1 MKLYDEVIEKWNEKV
16 NAMEVKQLDFAA
28 AKVWEDVGKNNMV
41 LRSDMAY
48 ELGGASNKMYAL
60 GSTVITGTD
69 SLVPRDEV
77 ILVGK
82 DLPEIT
88 EDTSYTRLTV
98 VLIDENAMG
107 KGDALYSAI
116 RNIEYVRYQ
125 INPKGFMMRVSTSHN
140 RESVRVSKESL
151 EKGMTFSHIGKAFVE
166 HLKKNPKV
174 KAVKVIFITEPEFN
188 YKDME
193 KDVLQA
199 EAITKTIDH
208 VFKNVSMDCNACNLK
223 EVCDEVEGLKEL
235 HFKNA
240 NTSAEV

>member
-1 MKLYDEVIEKWNEKV
+1 MTLYDDVIRGWEERISGCDKKT
-16 NAMEVKQLDFAA
+16 LDFAT
-28 AKVWEDVGKNNMV
+28 AKTWEDSGKNNMI

-60 GSTVITGTD
+60 GSTVITGTN
-69 SLVPRDEV
+69 SLVPQDEV

-82 DLPEIT
+82 DIPEIS

-98 VLIDENAMG
+98 VLVDEEAMG
-107 KGDALYSAI
+107 EGDALYSAI

-125 INPKGFMMRVSTSHN
+125 ISPKGFMMRVSTAHN
-140 RESVRVSKESL
+140 RESVRVSKEAVASGL
-151 EKGMTFSHIGKAFVE
+151 TFSSVGKAFVD
-166 HLKKNPKV
+166 HLHKNPKV
-174 KAVKVIFITEPEFN
+174 LAVKVYFITEPSFDFEGLQ
-188 YKDME
+188 

-223 EVCDEVEGLKEL
+223 QVCDEVEGLKEL

-240 NTSAEV
+240 NNS

>member
-16 NAMEVKQLDFAA
+16 NAREVKQLDFAA
-28 AKVWEDVGKNNMV
+28 AKVWEDAGKNNMI

-69 SLVPRDEV
+69 SLVPQDEV
-77 ILVGK
+77 VLVGK
-82 DLPEIT
+82 DLPELM

-98 VLIDENAMG
+98 VLVDEDSMG
-107 KGDALYSAI
+107 EGDALYSAI

-125 INPKGFMMRVSTSHN
+125 ISPKGFMMRVSTTHN
-140 RESVRVSKESL
+140 RESVRVSKEAIASGL
-151 EKGMTFSHIGKAFVE
+151 TFSAVGKAFVDYL
-166 HLKKNPKV
+166 HKNPKV
-174 KAVKVIFITEPEFN
+174 KAVKVIFITEPDFD
-188 YKDME
+188 YRDLE